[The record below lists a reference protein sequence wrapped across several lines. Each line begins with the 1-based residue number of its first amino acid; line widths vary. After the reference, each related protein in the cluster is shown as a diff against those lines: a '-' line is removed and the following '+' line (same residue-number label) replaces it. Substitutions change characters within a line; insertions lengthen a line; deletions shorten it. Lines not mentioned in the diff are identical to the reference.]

1 MDTPYTIRAQEL
13 RDIYST
19 LSMKYLTQD
28 ERLDVLLTLKHTVK
42 EHDCKL
48 TQEIIELI
56 DREADLLMRGV
67 KESNLEGIFISSP
80 GYSQACFVK
89 NIPASCS
96 NDDAFKTFYFIY
108 YDFFFTLYNLTP
120 TALYRLSFVFLWKIS
135 DCLIFQ
141 IAISTASIKHYT
153 VEWPWCCSVVRGR
166 SLVLHSIC
174 ARPSQ
179 FDTVVKLK
187 DSRHKRSVIV
197 R

>member
-67 KESNLEGIFISSP
+67 KESNLEGTFISSP
-80 GYSQACFVK
+80 GLLTSMLVK
-89 NIPASCS
+89 EQCNFCVM
-96 NDDAFKTFYFIY
+96 FK
-108 YDFFFTLYNLTP
+108 
-120 TALYRLSFVFLWKIS
+120 
-135 DCLIFQ
+135 
-141 IAISTASIKHYT
+141 
-153 VEWPWCCSVVRGR
+153 
-166 SLVLHSIC
+166 
-174 ARPSQ
+174 
-179 FDTVVKLK
+179 
-187 DSRHKRSVIV
+187 
-197 R
+197 

>member
-67 KESNLEGIFISSP
+67 KESNLEGKKKIAVRYQILQSWSKCKHARVKWT
-80 GYSQACFVK
+80 QAQK
-89 NIPASCS
+89 
-96 NDDAFKTFYFIY
+96 
-108 YDFFFTLYNLTP
+108 
-120 TALYRLSFVFLWKIS
+120 
-135 DCLIFQ
+135 
-141 IAISTASIKHYT
+141 
-153 VEWPWCCSVVRGR
+153 
-166 SLVLHSIC
+166 
-174 ARPSQ
+174 
-179 FDTVVKLK
+179 
-187 DSRHKRSVIV
+187 
-197 R
+197 

>member
-1 MDTPYTIRAQEL
+1 MCDKRDRAITYVFFGDL
-13 RDIYST
+13 H
-19 LSMKYLTQD
+19 
-28 ERLDVLLTLKHTVK
+28 LTLT
-42 EHDCKL
+42 
-48 TQEIIELI
+48 
-56 DREADLLMRGV
+56 
-67 KESNLEGIFISSP
+67 
-80 GYSQACFVK
+80 
-89 NIPASCS
+89 
-96 NDDAFKTFYFIY
+96 
-108 YDFFFTLYNLTP
+108 LTP

-141 IAISTASIKHYT
+141 IARLPQQVYEHYT

-187 DSRHKRSVIV
+187 DFRHKRSVIV